1 MQTRYL
7 SLLKFLFEKEQWVTA
22 SVLSAN
28 LEISVRTVKSYIAD
42 LNNFYP
48 GIIPSSS
55 MGYHIVP
62 EIAKQVIEKE
72 VKTEIPQTSGAVS
85 YTHLKGGGAVLAQHE
100 TGHVLG
106 IHAAEVAQHF
116 IETGGIKQ
124 SACTEDL
131 IGRIVEFLLGNVG
144 QDVQRIGYYNDDSL
158 PGVRC
163 V

>member
-48 GIIPSSS
+48 GIIQSSS

-72 VKTEIPQTSGAVS
+72 VKTEIPQTSG
-85 YTHLKGGGAVLAQHE
+85 E
-100 TGHVLG
+100 R
-106 IHAAEVAQHF
+106 VAY
-116 IETGGIKQ
+116 IINRLIKN
-124 SACTEDL
+124 S
-131 IGRIVEFLLGNVG
+131 V
-144 QDVQRIGYYNDDSL
+144 SL
-158 PGVRC
+158 PIYDLCDELFISPTTLHRVLPRVEKGWKIMIYN
-163 V
+163 